1 MNSVN
6 KACILIAIME
16 VADSIEGCPVIVITG
31 YANQARLVVSSV
43 VGSSFFVFADRSVAV
58 KETLL
63 ERP

>member
-1 MNSVN
+1 
-6 KACILIAIME
+6 ME